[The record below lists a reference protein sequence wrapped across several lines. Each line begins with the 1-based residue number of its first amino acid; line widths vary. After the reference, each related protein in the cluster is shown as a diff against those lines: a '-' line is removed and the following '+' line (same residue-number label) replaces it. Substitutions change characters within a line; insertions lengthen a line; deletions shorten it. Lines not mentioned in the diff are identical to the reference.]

1 MKTISELDQDILNVI
16 MEINKEFPELSKY
29 IPEMPSQVIHKGNI
43 EINERSLKEYYNSLN
58 ELLLKY
64 RAEQNN

>member
-43 EINERSLKEYYNSLN
+43 
-58 ELLLKY
+58 
-64 RAEQNN
+64 